1 MARKARQSK
10 GKVMAPNFFVYC
22 EGDTE
27 VAYVEMLRAHF
38 RRPVHVIPRKT
49 LLNITPALV
58 QRCKESYL
66 QTKNDRTFLMYDLDV
81 PSMLE
86 RLKKIPDATLLCSN
100 PCFELW
106 LLLHATNRISE
117 INTDDVVKELRKSA
131 SVWKNYRKS
140 EFTKDQQTFLL
151 SNMGIAIN
159 RAKGLTEF
167 QNPSTGI
174 YKFIEILEDSA
185 STETD

>member
-10 GKVMAPNFFVYC
+10 GKLMTPNFFVFC
-22 EGDTE
+22 EGETE
-27 VAYVEMLRAHF
+27 VVYVEMLRAHF
-38 RRPVHVIPRKT
+38 RCPIHIIAKKT

-58 QRCKESYL
+58 ERCKEAYL
-66 QTKNDRTFLMYDLDV
+66 QTKDDRTFLMYYLDV
-81 PSMLE
+81 PSVLE

-106 LLLHATNRISE
+106 LLLHATERKSE
-117 INTDDVVKELRKSA
+117 INTDDVIKELRKSL
-131 SVWKNYRKS
+131 SIWKNYKKS

-151 SNMGIAIN
+151 SNMVNAIN
-159 RAKGLTEF
+159 RAKGLKEF

-174 YKFIEILEDSA
+174 YKLIELLNE
-185 STETD
+185 EVRKYQK